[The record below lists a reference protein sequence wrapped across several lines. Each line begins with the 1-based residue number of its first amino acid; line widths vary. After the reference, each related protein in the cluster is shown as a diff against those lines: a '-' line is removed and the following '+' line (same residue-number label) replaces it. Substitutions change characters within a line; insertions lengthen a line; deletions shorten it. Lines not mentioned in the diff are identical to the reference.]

1 MYVSPTPGMKI
12 HQNNVSCT
20 SVHTE
25 KWPPIHFG
33 GPGLWGGWGWVGG
46 MGCWDGKYWNST
58 YIHVWCNVGMVEC

>member
-1 MYVSPTPGMKI
+1 MYVSPTPGMEI

-33 GPGLWGGWGWVGG
+33 GPGVVGWVG
-46 MGCWDGKYWNST
+46 MGGGDGVLGW
-58 YIHVWCNVGMVEC
+58 